1 MEDII
6 FNRVQDPKCNPLLLM
21 FVAKAHNR
29 EKYGDSVVV
38 HNDRVSE
45 LLNAVRALPAGSNVV
60 EGEAI
65 LMVRRM
71 WSGC

>member
-1 MEDII
+1 
-6 FNRVQDPKCNPLLLM
+6 M

-38 HNDRVSE
+38 HNDRASE
-45 LLNAVRALPAGSNVV
+45 LLNAVPALPAGSNVV

-65 LMVRRM
+65 LDGREDVERVLREQE
-71 WSGC
+71 STGHKYNTVGSIN